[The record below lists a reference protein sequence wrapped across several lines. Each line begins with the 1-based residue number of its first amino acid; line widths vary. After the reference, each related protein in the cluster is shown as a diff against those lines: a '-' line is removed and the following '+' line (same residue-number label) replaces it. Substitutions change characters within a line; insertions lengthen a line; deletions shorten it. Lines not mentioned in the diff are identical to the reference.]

1 MSLKYFSKILF
12 LLILFLFSPKILFS
26 QVITVNEA
34 VSVSARVG
42 LDVVVE
48 SGPNGAVLLPQ
59 TAVRFGGRAYPGAQV
74 VLLKDGKEV
83 SSVVAGSDAYFT
95 ITLPE
100 KAEGNTLY
108 TLYAKDLYNNKS
120 LFLNFP
126 LKIKEGFLTFLDG
139 VLFAPTIF
147 LNKTESKFGDFVDVS
162 GYAIPNGHLEI
173 TIKGDTEQ
181 KVFSLVSKKDGTY
194 KIGLPLSDLAKGDY
208 IVYINYKNDNRNSK
222 LIKLKI
228 GDKNLFNGEN
238 IPEIPGD
245 CNKDSI
251 VNLVDFSVLAFWH
264 GKENPPICVDTN
276 RDGIINLIDFS
287 ILAFYWTG

>member
-1 MSLKYFSKILF
+1 MNLKYFSKILF
-12 LLILFLFSPKILFS
+12 LLILFLLLPKSLFS
-26 QVITVNEA
+26 QTITVNEA

-42 LDVVVE
+42 LDIVVE

-59 TAVRFGGRAYPGAQV
+59 TAVRFGGRAYPNAQV
-74 VLLKDGKEV
+74 VLLKDGTEV
-83 SSVVAGSDAYFT
+83 SRVVANTDAYFT

-100 KAEGNTLY
+100 KFEGTALY
-108 TLYAKDLYNNKS
+108 SLYARDLHNNKS

-126 LKIKEGFLTFLDG
+126 LKIKEGFMTFLEG

-147 LNKTESKFGDFVDVS
+147 SNKIESKVGDFVELS
-162 GYAIPNGHLEI
+162 GYAIPNGNMEI
-173 TIKGDTEQ
+173 TIKGNIDQ
-181 KVFSLVSKKDGTY
+181 KVFSLSSKKDGTY
-194 KIGLPLSDLAKGDY
+194 NIGLPLSDLPKGDY
-208 IVYINYKNDNRNSK
+208 IIYINYKNDARNSK

-228 GDKNLFNGEN
+228 GDKNVFNGEN

-251 VNLVDFSVLAFWH
+251 INLVDFSVLAFWY
-264 GKENPPICVDTN
+264 GKTNPPVCVDTN
-276 RDGIINLIDFS
+276 RDGRINLTDFS